1 MSLFHQHQCSR
12 CKSYKKAKKKLSSND
27 ASAML
32 LRHCI
37 ISLSTQS
44 AGQVYVWCRNCKAAA
59 IAAATAAKPG
69 QQNPLSAASGQPQ
82 VPTAMH
88 GPDPR
93 IFCRAIVPDFHQDEH
108 REEE

>member
-1 MSLFHQHQCSR
+1 MERASKIVLER
-12 CKSYKKAKKKLSSND
+12 RRRRRN

-44 AGQVYVWCRNCKAAA
+44 AEQVHVWCRNCKVAA
-59 IAAATAAKPG
+59 AAKPG
-69 QQNPLSAASGQPQ
+69 QQNPLSATSGQPQ

-88 GPDPR
+88 GPDPK
-93 IFCRAIVPDFHQDEH
+93 IFCRALVPDLHQEDAKEG
-108 REEE
+108 E